1 MVAVVRRLLIVVR
14 VGGSTKA
21 CVCRETLRACDEA
34 ITSGRGAARHGAKG
48 LALMGGDRPAD
59 SRFPPPFLWI
69 QSRPAQSI
77 IFIGG
82 KKLSG
87 ESIGI
92 NVPSLGLNI
101 LRL

>member
-34 ITSGRGAARHGAKG
+34 ITSGRGAKG